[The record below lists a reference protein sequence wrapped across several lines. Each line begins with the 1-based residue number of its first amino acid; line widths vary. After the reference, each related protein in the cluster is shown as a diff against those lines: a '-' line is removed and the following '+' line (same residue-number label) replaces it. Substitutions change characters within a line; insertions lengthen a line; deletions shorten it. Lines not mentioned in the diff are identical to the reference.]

1 MFDRQLL
8 KNRAKGFLRNHF
20 WQAFAV
26 CLVVSLLTGGFSVTW
41 KLDKDGFDDT
51 KLWKME
57 TQFDDLLKKT
67 YYNVGSDDADFGY
80 LLVTPGGAN
89 NVFRIALNTT
99 VLIIMTSIA
108 VAGLLWRIFISN
120 VLFVGQS
127 RYFLDGFKGQGSF
140 ETLFSPYSRGEW
152 IKLAG
157 KMFVKN
163 LYLFLWFLL
172 LIIPGIIKTYAYRM
186 VPYILAEDPTLS
198 ISEAIRRSNEM
209 TSQIKF
215 EMFILDLS
223 FIGWY
228 LLGLL
233 ACGIGVVFVVPYHQA
248 TVGRLYESLAQD
260 SITSS
265 AFVQH

>member
-1 MFDRQLL
+1 MIDRGLL

-26 CLVVSLLTGGFSVTW
+26 CIIVSILTGEFGVTF
-41 KLDKDGFDDT
+41 KFDKDGFDDT
-51 KLWKME
+51 KLFGME
-57 TQFDDLLKKT
+57 TQFEDLLQKK
-67 YYNVGSDDADFGY
+67 YYSIGSDDADFGY
-80 LLVTPGGAN
+80 MLVSLRGSN
-89 NVFRIALNTT
+89 NVLRVTLNAT
-99 VLIIMTSIA
+99 VLIILTAIV
-108 VAGLLWRIFISN
+108 VAGLLWRIFISE
-120 VLFVGQS
+120 VLIVGQA

-163 LYLFLWFLL
+163 LYLFFWLL
-172 LIIPGIIKTYAYRM
+172 LFIIPGIIKSYAYRM

-209 TSQIKF
+209 TNQIKF

-223 FIGWY
+223 FLGWY
-228 LLGLL
+228 LLGLIP
-233 ACGIGVVFVVPYHQA
+233 CGLGVLFVVPYHQA
-248 TVGRLYESLAQD
+248 TIGRLYESLSQD

-265 AFVQH
+265 AFVKY